1 MRALAAAVVLASLAL
16 VAGASAAGAAPAGT
30 TFTFGRS
37 GGNIVG
43 LSVTIGSDGTLTARG
58 AVQLA
63 HPGMTV
69 PARARAALLRLAV
82 TEGFFKLPD
91 FVGCGGTF
99 PDVASQ
105 FISITRPSGTKK
117 VMVHGGCNPRFA
129 HLYAA
134 LSAAAGVR

>member
-1 MRALAAAVVLASLAL
+1 MRALAAAVVLASLAV
-16 VAGASAAGAAPAGT
+16 VAAASAAQAPAGT
-30 TFTFGRS
+30 SFTFGRS

-43 LSVTIGSDGTLTARG
+43 LSVTIGSNGTLTARG

-69 PARARAALLRLAV
+69 PAGTRATLLRLAV

-91 FVGCGGTF
+91 FVGCTGTF

-117 VMVHGGCNPRFA
+117 VMVHGGCNPHFA
-129 HLYAA
+129 HLYVA